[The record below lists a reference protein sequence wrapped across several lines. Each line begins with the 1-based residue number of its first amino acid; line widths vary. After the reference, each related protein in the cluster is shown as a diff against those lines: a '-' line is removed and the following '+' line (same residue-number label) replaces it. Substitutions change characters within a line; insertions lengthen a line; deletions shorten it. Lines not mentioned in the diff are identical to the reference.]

1 MTDVLRL
8 SKNRRKS
15 TIQALNRM
23 IDVLK
28 KRKSEDYIRLGWELG
43 YTSPEYFKR
52 SVLPLFM
59 RLNQCIDYDRDFI
72 VWVCDEES
80 REGGEQ

>member
-1 MTDVLRL
+1 
-8 SKNRRKS
+8 
-15 TIQALNRM
+15 M